1 MKPFGILRNDKFLRG
16 SDPATVLLKSSIIIY
31 LTGVLNIL
39 LWVIALTFQF
49 EFLQTLGFGI
59 ILVVIG
65 FIFFVLGFFTKRRSL
80 IALII
85 ALIIYS
91 LELVLVLF
99 IAVIIAVPYFKSLT
113 PALILTLD
121 NLMIMVVLFLFFTL
135 SIGILFTMKR
145 GIGAIKE
152 LKKETPST
160 RQK

>member
-16 SDPATVLLKSSIIIY
+16 SDPATMLLKSSIIIY

-49 EFLQTLGFGI
+49 EFLQTQGFSI

-65 FIFFVLGFFTKRRSL
+65 FIFLVLGFFTQRRSL

-113 PALILTLD
+113 PALVLTLD
-121 NLMIMVVLFLFFTL
+121 NLVIIVILILFFII
-135 SIGILFTMKR
+135 SIGILVMMKR
-145 GIGAIKE
+145 GIGAINK
-152 LKKETPST
+152 LKKETPPT
-160 RQK
+160 R